1 MNQKDKYDKY
11 KNKYLQLSKTP
22 NYEIMIGGE
31 NYYKSRLNNLL
42 KNIDSYY
49 GILISKNN
57 NIIYEKYM
65 NNNNRTRFRIFSCS
79 KPITGLAI
87 ILLAQMNKL
96 KLTDTIDKFCINV
109 PYNNLITINHLLY
122 HSSGVYDFSS
132 KLYFELQPLI
142 LFNNVLEKNQT
153 KFLDFETTIQ
163 EINNNGPFFKPS
175 DEPYKYN
182 HKNYNNT
189 GYDILGYIIYIVSGM
204 KTSQF
209 IKRYIFDKLGMKDS
223 GFQHELHKNES
234 IPYEKKDKKGIK
246 EQQNWYC
253 GNAHIVSTLRDYY
266 KFLKKYNKLLQ
277 SKYLKI

>member
-204 KTSQF
+204 KTS
-209 IKRYIFDKLGMKDS
+209 
-223 GFQHELHKNES
+223 
-234 IPYEKKDKKGIK
+234 
-246 EQQNWYC
+246 
-253 GNAHIVSTLRDYY
+253 
-266 KFLKKYNKLLQ
+266 
-277 SKYLKI
+277 